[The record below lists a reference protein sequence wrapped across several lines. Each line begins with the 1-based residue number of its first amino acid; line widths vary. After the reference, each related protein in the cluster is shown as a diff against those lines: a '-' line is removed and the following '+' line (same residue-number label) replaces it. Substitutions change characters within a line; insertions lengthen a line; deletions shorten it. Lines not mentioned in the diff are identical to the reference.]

1 MTAYLEDIIP
11 AVALRIVQII
21 ISAKQQRLQDVRHE
35 MTIEEIRREYDM
47 TIAEIRKDIARLE
60 SKQDKYNN
68 VIERIVKMEASEAA
82 QWKWIDEFKTKV
94 Q

>member
-1 MTAYLEDIIP
+1 MTYLEYIIP
-11 AVALRIVQII
+11 AVALIIVQII
-21 ISAKQQRLQDVRHE
+21 ISAKQQRVQDVRTE
-35 MTIEEIRREYDM
+35 M
-47 TIAEIRKDIARLE
+47 TIAEIRKEYDTAITEIRKDINRLE

-82 QWKWIDEFKTKV
+82 QWKWIDEFKNKV